1 MPVTIITEHKPLVHV
16 FMPSYKL
23 ASASLRV
30 QRLVL
35 KVQDLT
41 LTVQYRPGKLNHI
54 ADALSRLPAEDADPS
69 FLLVHA
75 VTVADGVSAHRQ
87 LIARETARD
96 STLCSVRDAL
106 RSGKW
111 PSATELAPY
120 QALSPELSVWPF
132 PNSSDFLILRGE
144 RVVIPASVAQHVLN
158 LAHEGHLGRDRTLAQ
173 LKETQSAFFSLL
185 DLYSRYPAVVRLPA
199 EKTRDII
206 KALEQIFTL
215 FGMPR
220 HVISD
225 NGAQFC
231 SDELRNQLES
241 WGISHERTVPYTPR
255 QNPVER
261 LNRTLKQHMRK
272 SGMPRADNAL
282 RVALKAVRSV
292 INTTTGKP
300 PGDLLLRGGYRTPL
314 RQLKLVDNMATAE
327 DDDEIDEEVRE
338 RDAQHKAA
346 SKVNFDAAHQAK
358 SRTLVPGQAVF
369 VKQPSGSTEK
379 ATIVTATPHDA
390 VITTEEGVT
399 FRRHLDRLQVD
410 PTEVVATAT
419 PLDSAVPSAPGS
431 PTATTPS
438 TVPPAAGRPQ
448 RTTRK
453 PSRYQ

>member
-1 MPVTIITEHKPLVHV
+1 M
-16 FMPSYKL
+16 
-23 ASASLRV
+23 
-30 QRLVL
+30 
-35 KVQDLT
+35 
-41 LTVQYRPGKLNHI
+41 
-54 ADALSRLPAEDADPS
+54 
-69 FLLVHA
+69 
-75 VTVADGVSAHRQ
+75 
-87 LIARETARD
+87 
-96 STLCSVRDAL
+96 
-106 RSGKW
+106 
-111 PSATELAPY
+111 
-120 QALSPELSVWPF
+120 
-132 PNSSDFLILRGE
+132 
-144 RVVIPASVAQHVLN
+144 
-158 LAHEGHLGRDRTLAQ
+158 
-173 LKETQSAFFSLL
+173 
-185 DLYSRYPAVVRLPA
+185 
-199 EKTRDII
+199 TRDII

-231 SDELRNQLES
+231 SDEFRNQLES

-261 LNRTLKQHMRK
+261 LHRTLKQHMRK
-272 SGMPRADNAL
+272 SGMPRADDAL
-282 RVALKAVRSV
+282 CVALKAVRSA

-314 RQLKLVDNMATAE
+314 RQLQPVDNMATA
-327 DDDEIDEEVRE
+327 DDDEEIDEEVRE
-338 RDAQHKAA
+338 CDAQHKAA
-346 SKVNFDAAHQAK
+346 SKVTFDAAHQAK

-369 VKQPSGSTEK
+369 VKQPSGSTDK

-419 PLDSAVPSAPGS
+419 PLDSTVPSAPGS
-431 PTATTPS
+431 PTAATPS
-438 TVPPAAGRPQ
+438 TVPPAAGRLQ